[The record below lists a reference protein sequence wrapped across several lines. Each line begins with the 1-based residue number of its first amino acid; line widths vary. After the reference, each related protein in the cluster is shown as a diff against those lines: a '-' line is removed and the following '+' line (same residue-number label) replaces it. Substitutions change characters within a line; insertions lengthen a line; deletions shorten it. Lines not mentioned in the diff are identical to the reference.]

1 MTKRIVISGAPG
13 TGKTSIIQELSRK
26 GYPCKPE
33 ISREIIAHQIAI
45 NGNIT
50 PWQDLEQFSEIVLE
64 KRITQHRET
73 TSSTEFFDR
82 SIIDVFAY
90 LRHGEIEV
98 KSEWKEIPNKYRYFN
113 KVFMAP
119 PWEDIYQKDNERKED
134 FTTSMT
140 IHELMKKTYKDY
152 GYQVFELPKTNINE
166 RVRIILSEIE

>member
-13 TGKTSIIQELSRK
+13 TGKTSIIEELSRK
-26 GYPCKPE
+26 GYHCKPE

-73 TSSTEFFDR
+73 TNPTEFFDR

-90 LRHGEIEV
+90 LHHSNIKV

-152 GYQVFELPKTNINE
+152 GYQVFELPKTNIHE